1 MPDIHILGLGI
12 RIGDHATREAERA
25 LAASTEVLFVDTG
38 PATAAWLARHCPKVT
53 PLFATSYTEAGRRRA
68 GYHDMAAR
76 VLGAALDNPPVSFAI
91 QGHPFVG
98 VLASGLILR
107 GAAALGLEVEAQPGI
122 SAMDC
127 IMAEL
132 GLDPL
137 RAGLQSYEATDMLL
151 RRRPLQPD
159 VPALIWQAGVVE
171 SCLHSTRPSRPER
184 FERLRDHLLAF
195 YPAAH
200 PVTAVFA
207 SPHPFVPTERWSV
220 PLGQLD
226 AAAPHLHA
234 GFTLYLPPAGERPIA
249 DAALLARL
257 EDPEHLAR
265 ITRR

>member
-1 MPDIHILGLGI
+1 MPDIHVIGLGI

-38 PATAAWLARHCPKVT
+38 PATRAWLERLCPKVT
-53 PLFATSYTEAGRRRA
+53 PLFATSYREDRARRA
-68 GYHDMAAR
+68 GYHHMAAR
-76 VLGAALDNPPVSFAI
+76 VLGAALDHPPVSFAI

-107 GAAALGLEVEAQPGI
+107 GAAALGLEVAAQPGI

-127 IMAEL
+127 ILAEL

-137 RAGLQSYEATDMLL
+137 LGGLQSYEATDMLL
-151 RRRPLQPD
+151 RRRPLQAD
-159 VPALIWQAGVVE
+159 VPALIWQVGVVE

-184 FERLRDHLLAF
+184 FQRLRDHLLAF
-195 YPAAH
+195 YPPEH

-207 SPHPFVPTERWSV
+207 SPHPFVPTERWSF
-220 PLGQLD
+220 PLGTL
-226 AAAPHLHA
+226 AAQAPRLHA
-234 GFTLYLPPAGERPIA
+234 GITLHLPAAGVRPIA
-249 DAALLARL
+249 DPALLARL

-265 ITRR
+265 ITR